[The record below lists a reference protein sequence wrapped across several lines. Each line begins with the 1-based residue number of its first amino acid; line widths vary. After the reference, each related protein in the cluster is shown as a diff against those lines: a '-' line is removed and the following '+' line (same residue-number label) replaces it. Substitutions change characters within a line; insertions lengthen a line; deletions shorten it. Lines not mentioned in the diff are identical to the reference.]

1 MNVKSK
7 KVSVILP
14 IYGVEKY
21 VRQTVQSVLNQTYR
35 NFELL
40 VIDDESPDRSA
51 DICKS
56 FADDRIRLIRQANRG
71 LAGARNTGIRQA
83 KGAYLAFL
91 DGDDLWHPEK
101 LEKHVHHLD
110 HAPDVGVSYS
120 SSEFIDEEDTPLGIY
135 QMPKLRDITIGH
147 LICRNPIGNGSAP
160 VIRKDVF
167 EAIAFEDNLYGS
179 TEEFYFDD
187 NFRSCEDLECWFRIA
202 TTTPWLFEGIAD
214 VLTLYRVN
222 SSGLS
227 ANLKNHLAHWERVIE
242 KTRTYAPEVIAEWE
256 HRARAYILRYLARR
270 AITLRDGSMAA
281 MYFNRAMKE
290 YWQMIVEE
298 PKRTLITGA
307 ATYLLWILPP
317 PLYQWLETT
326 GLKMIRQLQEKRLK
340 QHQSLKVA
348 ARFHQNCDTK
358 TVDPTP
364 IAAMPQK

>member
-1 MNVKSK
+1 MNESSK

-21 VRQTVQSVLNQTYR
+21 VRQTIQSVLDQTYK
-35 NFELL
+35 NFELI

-56 FADDRIRLIRQANRG
+56 FADDRIRLIHQKNRG

-83 KGAYLAFL
+83 QGAYLAFL
-91 DGDDLWHPEK
+91 DGDDLWYPEK
-101 LEKHVHHLD
+101 LEKHVQHLE
-110 HAPDVGVSYS
+110 HAPNVGVSYS
-120 SSEFIDEEDTPLGIY
+120 SSEFIDEEDTPLGVY

-160 VIRKDVF
+160 VIRKEVF

-202 TTTPWLFEGIAD
+202 TTTSWVFEGIAD

-242 KTRTYAPEVIAEWE
+242 KTRTYAPEVIAKWE

-270 AITLRDGSMAA
+270 AITVKDGAMAA
-281 MYFNRAMKE
+281 LYFNRAMKE
-290 YWQMIVEE
+290 YWRMIVEE
-298 PKRTLITGA
+298 PKRTLITA
-307 ATYLLWILPP
+307 VATYLLLILPSS
-317 PLYQWLETT
+317 LYQWIETT
-326 GLKMIRQLQEKRLK
+326 GLKMIRLLQEKQFK
-340 QHQSLKVA
+340 QHQSQKAA
-348 ARFHQNCDTK
+348 ARFHQSSDTK
-358 TVDPTP
+358 AVDTTP
-364 IAAMPQK
+364 IVAMPQK

>member
-1 MNVKSK
+1 MNVDSK

-21 VRQTVQSVLNQTYR
+21 IRQTIQSVLDQTYR

-40 VIDDESPDRSA
+40 VIDDESPDKSV

-56 FADDRIRLIRQANRG
+56 FSDDRITLIHQRNRG

-83 KGAYLAFL
+83 QGEYLAFL

-101 LEKHVHHLD
+101 LEKHVRHLD
-110 HAPDVGVSYS
+110 QSPDIGVSYS
-120 SSEFIDEEDTPLGIY
+120 SSAFIDEDDKPLGIY
-135 QMPKLRDITIGH
+135 QMPKLHDITIGH

-160 VIRKDVF
+160 VIRKEVF

-202 TTTPWLFEGIAD
+202 TTTSWGFEGIAD

-242 KTRTYAPEVIAEWE
+242 KTRTYAPEVIGEWE
-256 HRARAYILRYLARR
+256 NRARSYILRYLARR
-270 AITLRDGSMAA
+270 AITLRDSSMAA
-281 MYFNRAMKE
+281 MYFNKAIKE
-290 YWQMIVEE
+290 YWQVMVEE
-298 PKRTLITGA
+298 PKRTFITGA
-307 ATYLLWILPP
+307 ATYLLWILPS
-317 PLYQWLETT
+317 PLYKWLETT
-326 GLKMIRQLQEKRLK
+326 GLKIIRQVQGKRLK
-340 QHQSLKVA
+340 QHQSQKTTIFQNDDTAVDAAPVA
-348 ARFHQNCDTK
+348 AMT
-358 TVDPTP
+358 
-364 IAAMPQK
+364 QK